1 MRYILLFLILPSLA
15 YPQAD
20 LSFTFWVELSD
31 KGNVDETTY
40 QSADLFSDR
49 AILRREKHNV
59 PLHYSDFPVHDQYLS
74 SLKKMDLQILKKSKW
89 FNGVMICSSDT
100 TLVDSLGALPFV
112 KNIDTLGAKLA
123 TITNRHNSKFDAV
136 LVEEHIHGQANNQIE
151 MVGGLSL
158 HNQGFRGQGIHI
170 AVFDAGFGNANELG
184 AFSHLFAN
192 DQLLGTWDYVEGNA
206 NVYENSYHG
215 MSVLSTMA
223 GMIEGEYVGTSPGA
237 SYWLLKTEDPSSET
251 LTEEYNWAI
260 AAEFA
265 DSVGVDIINSSLGYT
280 TFDTPSQNHSY
291 LDLDGTTTIIS
302 QAATLAARKGMIVC
316 NSAGNSGN
324 KSWKYIGAPADADS
338 ILSIGA
344 VDAEQQIAAFS
355 SFGPS
360 ADGRVKPNVSAQGSS
375 TAIINRNNGVTYS
388 NGTSFSSPIVAGMTA
403 CLWQAH
409 YDKTNMQLIDAI
421 IRSAHLYQSPNNQYG
436 YGIPNFSLANA
447 ILSDKKNVDIPDLA
461 IYPNPAFSETTISIY
476 TGMESNIEYVIFDL
490 QGKLLQSEQ
499 LKWNYST
506 FDVKLPML
514 ESGMYFIKVN
524 TNSTSITQ
532 RFSVLH

>member
-1 MRYILLFLILPSLA
+1 MA

-40 QSADLFSDR
+40 KSADLFSDR

-59 PLHYSDFPVHDQYLS
+59 PLHYSDFPIHDQYLS

-100 TLVDSLGALPFV
+100 TLVDSLRALPFV
-112 KNIDTLGAKLA
+112 KNIDTLGAKFV
-123 TITNRHNSKFDAV
+123 TITNRHNSKLDAV
-136 LVEEHIHGQANNQIE
+136 LVEEHIHGVANNQIE

-158 HNQGFRGQGIHI
+158 HNQGFKGQGIHI

-184 AFSHLFAN
+184 AFSHLFVN

-223 GMIEGEYVGTSPGA
+223 GTIEGEYIGTSPGA
-237 SYWLLKTEDPSSET
+237 SYWLLKTEDPNTET
-251 LTEEYNWAI
+251 LIEEYNWAI

-280 TFDTPSQNHSY
+280 TFDITSQNHSY
-291 LDLDGTTTIIS
+291 EDLDGKTTIIS

-324 KSWKYIGAPADADS
+324 KNWRYIGAPADADS
-338 ILSIGA
+338 ILTVGG
-344 VDAEQQIAAFS
+344 VDAEQEVSVFS

-360 ADGRVKPNVSAQGSS
+360 ADGRVKPSVSAQASA
-375 TAIINRNNGVTYS
+375 TAIINRYNSVSYS

-421 IRSAHLYQSPNNQYG
+421 IRSAHLYQNPDNQLG

-447 ILSDKKNVDIPDLA
+447 LLSDKKDVDVSSLS
-461 IYPNPAFSETTISIY
+461 IYPNPALSETTISVY
-476 TGMESNIEYVIFDL
+476 TGMEANIEYVIFDS
-490 QGKLLQSEQ
+490 QGKLLQSDQ
-499 LKWNYST
+499 FQWAYST
-506 FDVKLPML
+506 FEIKLPKL
-514 ESGMYFIKVN
+514 ESGVYFIEVKTRN
-524 TNSTSITQ
+524 ASIIE
-532 RFSVLH
+532 RFSILN